1 MSTTMNTS
9 NMLTEIKNM
18 INENEYFKD
27 LLKEQAGKIE
37 ELKQFIKKADEE
49 QISKHLEDEIQRVGA
64 VLNEAEKPSLFETTA
79 RTKTF
84 TLNQEIA
91 EHLTEL
97 GEMTSDFY
105 KTATYERAADIIATL
120 PYVVQNG
127 ESLLKINGIGKG
139 IASKVDQ
146 FLDEYF
152 DDAESVA
159 SNEGQILEESDDVN
173 NFSEDDE
180 SNSENDTDEEYFV
193 SHNDTLTEALDSLAY
208 FEEDPHKAAAYDN
221 AAYAVQHLPF
231 KITSGD
237 ELVKG
242 PKKVKGIGKGI
253 ARKID
258 EFLETGK
265 IEKLEKYRKSYPDQ
279 SDDEDLFA
287 TLTMNVPLVA
297 HIHKLAHEEE
307 DKFKSMAYK
316 KAARAIDLLN
326 FTVTNGKE
334 LSEGPKKVKGI
345 GKSIAKKIDE
355 FLAPRKKISV
365 ELESNPVST
374 NEEIAWHLEVLASLE
389 AEDHGSQDPHKI
401 RAYRNAAE
409 AIRGLDFEVTNGAD
423 ISQGPRKVKGIGKS
437 IAAKIDEL
445 IVTGKIQRIRDL
457 SE

>member
-1 MSTTMNTS
+1 
-9 NMLTEIKNM
+9 MLTEIKNM
-18 INENEYFKD
+18 INENEYLTD
-27 LLKEQAGKIE
+27 LCKEQARKIE
-37 ELKQFIKKADEE
+37 ELKQLIRKADEE

-91 EHLTEL
+91 EHLKEL

-105 KTATYERAADIIATL
+105 KTATYERAAEIIATL
-120 PYVVQNG
+120 DYEVHNG
-127 ESLLKINGIGKG
+127 DSLLKIDGIGKG
-139 IASKVDQ
+139 IASKVNQ

-152 DDAESVA
+152 EDSESVA
-159 SNEGQILEESDDVN
+159 SNDPESDDEDVN
-173 NFSEDDE
+173 NFSEDEE
-180 SNSENDTDEEYFV
+180 SDTDDEDYFV
-193 SHNDTLTEALDSLAY
+193 SHNEELTEALDSLAY

-253 ARKID
+253 AKKID
-258 EFLETGK
+258 EFIETGK
-265 IEKLEKYRKSYPDQ
+265 IEKLEKYMKSYPDD
-279 SDDEDLFA
+279 SDDEDFFA
-287 TLTMNVPLVA
+287 VLTMNVPLVA

-307 DKFKSMAYK
+307 DHFKSMAYK
-316 KAARAIDLLN
+316 KAAQAIDLLN

-345 GKSIAKKIDE
+345 GKSIAKKIDN
-355 FLAPRKKISV
+355 FLAPRNKISV

-389 AEDHGSQDPHKI
+389 AEDHGSQDPHKV
-401 RAYRNAAE
+401 RAYRDAAQ
-409 AIRGLDFEVTNGAD
+409 AIRGLDFEVTNGSD
-423 ISQGPRKVKGIGKS
+423 ISQGPSKVKGIGKS

>member
-1 MSTTMNTS
+1 MTI
-9 NMLTEIKNM
+9 LTDIKNLVS
-18 INENEYFKD
+18 EHEYLTD
-27 LLKEQAGKIE
+27 LCKEQAGKIE
-37 ELKQFIKKADEE
+37 QLEKMQKESEDLLWRRRLFEE
-49 QISKHLEDEIQRVGA
+49 SIQKVGA

-84 TLNQEIA
+84 TLNKEIA
-91 EHLTEL
+91 EHLKEL

-105 KTATYERAADIIATL
+105 KTATYERAAEIIATL
-120 PYVVQNG
+120 DYEVHNG
-127 ESLLKINGIGKG
+127 DSLLKIDGIGKG
-139 IASKVDQ
+139 IASKVNQ

-152 DDAESVA
+152 EDSESVA
-159 SNEGQILEESDDVN
+159 SNDPESDDEDVN
-173 NFSEDDE
+173 NFSEDEE
-180 SNSENDTDEEYFV
+180 SDTDDEDYFV
-193 SHNDTLTEALDSLAY
+193 SHNEELTEALDSLAY

-253 ARKID
+253 AKKID
-258 EFLETGK
+258 EFIETGK
-265 IEKLEKYRKSYPDQ
+265 IEKLEKYMKSYPDD
-279 SDDEDLFA
+279 SDDEDFFA
-287 TLTMNVPLVA
+287 VLTMNVPLVA

-307 DKFKSMAYK
+307 DHFKSMAYK
-316 KAARAIDLLN
+316 KAAQAIDLLN

-345 GKSIAKKIDE
+345 GKSIAKKIDN
-355 FLAPRKKISV
+355 FLAPRNKISV

-389 AEDHGSQDPHKI
+389 AEDHGSQDPHKV
-401 RAYRNAAE
+401 RAYRDAAQ
-409 AIRGLDFEVTNGAD
+409 AIRGLDFEVTNGSD
-423 ISQGPRKVKGIGKS
+423 ISQGPSKVKGIGKS

>member
-1 MSTTMNTS
+1 MTI
-9 NMLTEIKNM
+9 LTDIKNL
-18 INENEYFKD
+18 INEHEYLTD
-27 LLKEQAGKIE
+27 LCKEQAGKIE
-37 ELKQFIKKADEE
+37 QLEKMQKESEDLLWRRRLFEE
-49 QISKHLEDEIQRVGA
+49 SIQKVGA

-91 EHLTEL
+91 EHLKEL

-105 KTATYERAADIIATL
+105 KTATYERAAEIIATL
-120 PYVVQNG
+120 DYEVHNG
-127 ESLLKINGIGKG
+127 DSLLKIDGIGKG
-139 IASKVDQ
+139 IASKVNQ

-152 DDAESVA
+152 EDSESVA
-159 SNEGQILEESDDVN
+159 SNDPESDDEDVN
-173 NFSEDDE
+173 NFSEDEE
-180 SNSENDTDEEYFV
+180 SDTDDEDYFV
-193 SHNDTLTEALDSLAY
+193 SHNEELTEALDSLAY

-253 ARKID
+253 AKKID
-258 EFLETGK
+258 EFIETGK
-265 IEKLEKYRKSYPDQ
+265 IEKLEKYMKSYPDD
-279 SDDEDLFA
+279 SDDEDFFA
-287 TLTMNVPLVA
+287 VLTMNVPLVA

-307 DKFKSMAYK
+307 DHFKSMAYK
-316 KAARAIDLLN
+316 KAAQAIDLLN

-345 GKSIAKKIDE
+345 GKSIAKKIDN
-355 FLAPRKKISV
+355 FLAPRNKISV

-389 AEDHGSQDPHKI
+389 AEDHGSQDPHKV
-401 RAYRNAAE
+401 RAYRDAAQ
-409 AIRGLDFEVTNGAD
+409 AIRGLDFEVTNGSD
-423 ISQGPRKVKGIGKS
+423 ISQGPSKVKGIGKS